1 MLTLILLLQTL
12 ISQQSETIDKVEDD
26 LEAAFVDVSAGQDEI
41 TTLYSIKK
49 GNRALIIK
57 TFAMLIFLI
66 IFMKFYAS

>member
-1 MLTLILLLQTL
+1 M

-26 LEAAFVDVSAGQDEI
+26 VEAAFMDVSAGQEEI
-41 TTLYSIKK
+41 TVLYSIKK

-66 IFMKFYAS
+66 IFMRFYAR